1 MGVVTDLMK
10 LNGRAALVT
19 GGSRGIGRSIALAL
33 AEFGADVAVTCE
45 SRVEAAEEVAAEA
58 RKLGVR
64 AVAVQASLGDRDGP
78 KQTFDKTLAAL
89 GRIDILVL
97 NASLQLP
104 TPWIETTREQFEQQ
118 VTINLR
124 ASMELMQRVAP
135 GMTERKWGRILTIG
149 SVQEARPHPDM
160 LVYAATKS
168 AQESLSRNL
177 AKQLGLH
184 GITVNNIAPGV
195 ILTDRSTSR
204 LTDDAYRQRVLN
216 NIPTRTFG
224 EPEDCAAAAV
234 LICSDAGRY
243 INGANLFIDGGMQ
256 L

>member
-1 MGVVTDLMK
+1 MGSIGELMNLK
-10 LNGRAALVT
+10 GRVALVT

-33 AEFGADVAVTCE
+33 AEFGADVALSCE
-45 SRVEAAEEVAAEA
+45 ANVHAAESVATDI
-58 RKLGVR
+58 R
-64 AVAVQASLGDRDGP
+64 AMGQRAQVIQASLGNADGP
-78 KQTFDKTLAAL
+78 KRTFDRTIAAL
-89 GRIDILVL
+89 GRIDILIL
-97 NASLQLP
+97 NASLQIP
-104 TPWIETTREQFEQQ
+104 KPWQGITPEDFEQQ
-118 VTINLR
+118 VNVNFR
-124 ASMELMQRVAP
+124 ASMELMQLVAP
-135 GMTERKWGRILTIG
+135 AMQDRKWGRIVTIG
-149 SVQEARPHPDM
+149 SVQEAKPHPDM

-168 AQESLSRNL
+168 AQESMSRNL
-177 AKQLGLH
+177 AKQLGPF

-204 LTDDAYRQRVLN
+204 LTSDEYRQKVLN

-224 EPEDCAAAAV
+224 QPEDCAGAVV